1 MARDYKNRRRPKR
14 KASGSGPT
22 GSFLGGLSVGLAVAF
37 LVHLYHEGQDEGG
50 GAERPR
56 QVKQSAVTEP
66 EVVPDEE
73 PPFDFYEILPEYEV
87 VVPEPIDPPSPGGGQ
102 QTAASGAAYFIQ
114 AGSFRRFEDADRR
127 KASLALLGIPSS
139 IRKVDVNSRATHR
152 VQIGPVSDTRELQ
165 RLQRLLSQNSIEYL
179 TLRAKEPAT

>member
-14 KASGSGPT
+14 KTSGSGLS

-37 LVHLYHEGQDEGG
+37 LVHLFHEGQEDRTGTD
-50 GAERPR
+50 RSQP
-56 QVKQSAVTEP
+56 VKQSAVTEP

-87 VVPEPIDPPSPGGGQ
+87 VVPEPIDQPSPSSGER
-102 QTAASGAAYFIQ
+102 TAASGASYFIQ

-139 IRKVDVNSRATHR
+139 IRKADVNSRATHR

-165 RLQRLLSQNSIEYL
+165 RLQRILSQNSIEYL
-179 TLRAKEPAT
+179 TLRAKEPST